1 MSFQS
6 CPSGSG
12 ISGGVVMNWWRIA
25 VLTGLSGAAFS
36 LGVGIAVSEEI
47 GANCGYPL
55 VSSTQVAVQ
64 GNASVGAGSQA
75 VHKQTKSYF
84 IEFRARAA
92 QSYGHTFAVHGR
104 VGQKITADQ
113 VVGLHPV
120 TESPIPWMAG
130 HIILVPSETG
140 ASDGDTEDQYIIARY
155 RILLTE
161 QEHRRLVAH
170 MKQMQASSP
179 VWHAVLYNCN
189 AFVADIAKYMGLKT
203 PSSTLLM
210 PKDFITK
217 LRELNKG
224 PASQKDQLTA
234 PGERQKPADAIATQ
248 KQAKSS
254 TVPQPRLRLTRLKGG
269 RRPGSTAETGFGQA
283 FPPLVQ

>member
-1 MSFQS
+1 
-6 CPSGSG
+6 
-12 ISGGVVMNWWRIA
+12 MNWCRIA
-25 VLTGLSGAAFS
+25 VLTGLFGAALS
-36 LGVGIAVSEEI
+36 LGVGVAASEEI
-47 GANCGYPL
+47 GANRGYPL
-55 VSSTQVAVQ
+55 VSSAQVANGP
-64 GNASVGAGSQA
+64 GNASVGAGQA
-75 VHKQTKSYF
+75 VHQHAKSYF
-84 IEFRARAA
+84 IEFRARSA

-104 VGQKITADQ
+104 VGQKITANQ
-113 VVGLHPV
+113 VVGLHPF

-179 VWHAVLYNCN
+179 LWHAVLYNCN

-210 PKDFITK
+210 PKDFITQ
-217 LRELNKG
+217 LRELNTG
-224 PASQKDQLTA
+224 LASQKDQVTA
-234 PGERQKPADAIATQ
+234 PGARQKPADATATQ

-254 TVPQPRLRLTRLKGG
+254 TVPKPSAAAHEGQKAAADPAPPQKQASA
-269 RRPGSTAETGFGQA
+269 RRP
-283 FPPLVQ
+283 PLLLQ

>member
-1 MSFQS
+1 
-6 CPSGSG
+6 
-12 ISGGVVMNWWRIA
+12 MNWCRIA
-25 VLTGLSGAAFS
+25 VLTGLSGAALS
-36 LGVGIAVSEEI
+36 LCVGIAASEEI
-47 GANCGYPL
+47 GANSGYPL
-55 VSSTQVAVQ
+55 GSSAQVAN
-64 GNASVGAGSQA
+64 GPDNASIGVGSQA

-104 VGQKITADQ
+104 VGQKITADH
-113 VVGLHPV
+113 VVGLHPF

-130 HIILVPSETG
+130 HVILVPSETG
-140 ASDGDTEDQYIIARY
+140 ASDGDTEDQYVIARY
-155 RILLTE
+155 RLLLTE

-179 VWHAVLYNCN
+179 LWHAVLYNCN

-210 PKDFITK
+210 PKDFITQ
-217 LRELNKG
+217 LRELNTG
-224 PASQKDQLTA
+224 PASHKVQATA
-234 PGERQKPADAIATQ
+234 PGARQKPADATATQ

-254 TVPQPRLRLTRLKGG
+254 TVPKPSAPANEGQKATAGPAPPQKQASA
-269 RRPGSTAETGFGQA
+269 RRP
-283 FPPLVQ
+283 PLLLQ

>member
-1 MSFQS
+1 
-6 CPSGSG
+6 
-12 ISGGVVMNWWRIA
+12 MNWCRIA

-36 LGVGIAVSEEI
+36 LGVGIALSEEI
-47 GANCGYPL
+47 GAKRGYPL
-55 VSSTQVAVQ
+55 VSGTQVANVQ
-64 GNASVGAGSQA
+64 GNASVGAGSPA
-75 VHKQTKSYF
+75 LHKQTKSYF
-84 IEFRARAA
+84 VEFRARAA

-113 VVGLHPV
+113 VVGLHPF

-179 VWHAVLYNCN
+179 VWHAVFYNCN

-203 PSSTLLM
+203 PSSTLQM
-210 PKDFITK
+210 PKDFITQ
-217 LRELNKG
+217 LRELNTG
-224 PASQKDQLTA
+224 PASRKDQVTA
-234 PGERQKPADAIATQ
+234 PEARQKPADATQ
-248 KQAKSS
+248 KQAKPS
-254 TVPQPRLRLTRLKGG
+254 TVPKPPAPANEGQKAAADLAPPQKQASA
-269 RRPGSTAETGFGQA
+269 RRP
-283 FPPLVQ
+283 PLLLQ

>member
-1 MSFQS
+1 MGW
-6 CPSGSG
+6 C
-12 ISGGVVMNWWRIA
+12 RIA
-25 VLTGLSGAAFS
+25 VLTGLSGALLSF
-36 LGVGIAVSEEI
+36 GVGIAASEEI
-47 GANCGYPL
+47 GANRGHPM
-55 VSSTQVAVQ
+55 VSAAQVASDQ
-64 GNASVGAGSQA
+64 GNAPIGAGSQA

-104 VGQKITADQ
+104 VGQKITANQ
-113 VVGLHPV
+113 VIGLHPF

-161 QEHRRLVAH
+161 QEYRRLVAH

-203 PSSTLLM
+203 PSSTLAM
-210 PKDFITK
+210 PKDFITQ
-217 LRELNKG
+217 LRELNTG
-224 PASQKDQLTA
+224 PGSQKNQLTA
-234 PGERQKPADAIATQ
+234 PGARQKPTDATATQ
-248 KQAKSS
+248 KQANTEPKPSAS
-254 TVPQPRLRLTRLKGG
+254 AHEGQKAAADPAPPQKQASA
-269 RRPGSTAETGFGQA
+269 RRP
-283 FPPLVQ
+283 PPVLQ